1 MARPTIL
8 PKADLEE
15 RRAEAATAQ
24 PRGNFRLAALLTLL
38 VAMGPISTD
47 LYLPSLPSMA
57 RDLGA
62 SASAVQL
69 SIGLFVAG
77 FAVMQLA
84 YGPLSDR
91 FGRKPVLLVG
101 MGVYL
106 AATLA
111 CALAASVA
119 VLLAARFVQALGG
132 CAGPVIGRAVV
143 RDVYAP
149 EEAARILSYMAS
161 AMAIAPLIGPFLGGL
176 LDTAFGW
183 RANFV
188 ALLIYAALVTLA
200 LWRGLGETLARP
212 NLEALRLRALLANFG
227 HLLRSPTYVGFMLCA
242 SLAYGGLF
250 SWISNSAFVVIDRFG
265 VPPARFGWF
274 FGIVVIGYSTGAF
287 LSGRYGGRL
296 GIVRTLGLGAAIGAA
311 AGLALAVGG
320 WAQIGGLPLLTLAM
334 AVYFLGCGLVLAP
347 ATAGALIPF
356 PQMAGTASALLG
368 CVQMLTG
375 MLVNALSS
383 VFFDGTERPMV
394 TLTAACAVGV
404 LVVYALSIHRGYRRE
419 PKAPERGAQPMPQHK
434 DAGGTP

>member
-1 MARPTIL
+1 MPT
-8 PKADLEE
+8 ADPADRQTEVT
-15 RRAEAATAQ
+15 TAQ
-24 PRGNFRLAALLTLL
+24 PQGSFRLAALLTLL

-69 SIGLFVAG
+69 SIGLFIAG

-91 FGRKPVLLVG
+91 FGRKPVLLAG
-101 MGVYL
+101 MLVYVV
-106 AATLA
+106 ATLA
-111 CALAASVA
+111 CALAASIT

-149 EEAARILSYMAS
+149 EEGARILSYMAS
-161 AMAIAPLIGPFLGGL
+161 AMALAPLIGPFLGGL

-188 ALLIYAALVTLA
+188 ALLIYGAAVTLA
-200 LWRGLGETLARP
+200 LWRGLGETLVRP
-212 NLEALRLRALLANFG
+212 NPDALHLRGLLANFG
-227 HLLRSPTYVGFMLCA
+227 HLFRSPTYVGFMLCA
-242 SLAYGGLF
+242 SFAYGGLF

-265 VPPARFGWF
+265 VPPAQFGWF
-274 FGIVVIGYSTGAF
+274 FGIVVIGYSSGAF
-287 LSGRYGGRL
+287 LGGRYGGRL
-296 GIVRTLGLGAAIGAA
+296 GLVRTLGLGSAIGTV

-320 WAQIGGLPLLTLAM
+320 WGQIGGLPLLTLAM
-334 AVYFLGCGLVLAP
+334 AVYFLGCGLILAP
-347 ATAGALIPF
+347 ATAGALMPF

-375 MLVNALSS
+375 MLVNGLSS
-383 VFFDGTERPMV
+383 AWFDGTERPMA
-394 TLTAACAVGV
+394 TLTAVCAVGV
-404 LVVYALSIHRGYRRE
+404 LVVYLLSVRHRHR
-419 PKAPERGAQPMPQHK
+419 A
-434 DAGGTP
+434 